1 MPTKE
6 ELERELAAAHDRIA
20 ELEAGAAPA
29 PGAPAARPRPQRP
42 AGEDGKP
49 ILSAGELD
57 DLRNAGVTT
66 SPFDGSELNAL
77 DEGVE
82 PANPRARRAAEE
94 GQRRARARAG
104 AQTDAAGQPAAGE

>member
-1 MPTKE
+1 MPTKD

-20 ELEAGAAPA
+20 ELEAAHS
-29 PGAPAARPRPQRP
+29 GAPAAVPPRPKRP
-42 AGEDGKP
+42 TGEDGKP

-66 SPFDGSELNAL
+66 SPFTGEALNAI

-82 PANPRARRAAEE
+82 PANPDARRAAERAHRAA
-94 GQRRARARAG
+94 QRPAG
-104 AQTDAAGQPAAGE
+104 DEPAAAE